1 VVTPEASRHGASD
14 SEASPAEPIEAI
26 CGSTNHID
34 YDGTAGEP
42 TAREAIMVWVSW
54 LRNRIAEGPP
64 ANEEYSA
71 PAQLLVLENALA
83 AMDRG
88 EIDSRTGADGV
99 IPISDNTGAEVGAI
113 DIDPTTA
120 GYVLSMVGENSSP
133 CDYRLAGEE

>member
-1 VVTPEASRHGASD
+1 MENIITSRPMPAIIVSD
-14 SEASPAEPIEAI
+14 
-26 CGSTNHID
+26 ID
-34 YDGTAGEP
+34 
-42 TAREAIMVWVSW
+42 
-54 LRNRIAEGPP
+54 
-64 ANEEYSA
+64 
-71 PAQLLVLENALA
+71 LERLSGLALA